1 MLIGSVVVD
10 GVRKSTRKRKN
21 PYSKTEYVPVPK
33 LAPLP
38 GDSELEEDAEDWVS
52 QCYIFC
58 YLLAFKL
65 HR

>member
-1 MLIGSVVVD
+1 MWQVCIHLGINICVIGSVVVD

-33 LAPLP
+33 LEPLP

-52 QCYIFC
+52 Q
-58 YLLAFKL
+58 
-65 HR
+65 

>member
-33 LAPLP
+33 LEPLP

-52 QCYIFC
+52 Q
-58 YLLAFKL
+58 
-65 HR
+65 